1 MECETD
7 LTDQQKDQIE
17 NSDIVAVVLPN
28 TLEVFLKAE
37 TKDYQNDKGI
47 LQN

>member
-7 LTDQQKDQIE
+7 LTDQQKDRIE
-17 NSDIVAVVLPN
+17 NSDIAAVVIPN
-28 TLEVFLKAE
+28 TLEVFFKAE
-37 TKDYQNDKGI
+37 TEDYQNGKGI